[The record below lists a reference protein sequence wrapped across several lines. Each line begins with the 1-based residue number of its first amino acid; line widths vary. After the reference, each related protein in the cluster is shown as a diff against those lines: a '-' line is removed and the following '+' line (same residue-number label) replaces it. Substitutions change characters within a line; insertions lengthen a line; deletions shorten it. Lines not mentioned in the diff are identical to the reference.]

1 MNIIIKFGE
10 VERMGFEELFE
21 EIMEG
26 RVSKGLRKCVAY
38 KTVMSKRLGKP
49 VRRCAKFQ
57 PLK

>member
-1 MNIIIKFGE
+1 MEGE
-10 VERMGFEELFE
+10 ERMDGFESILEEL
-21 EIMEG
+21 EG

-57 PLK
+57 PLR